1 MYIGICRSSTFI
13 LFYLALF
20 GLDFAPFNLR
30 QIKNP
35 SSPDPI
41 LIQSISQ
48 VFLGPLELKTAIVA
62 TASNGFSNYPS
73 SGIGSIDAQWRIPR
87 SICSYKNSFKDFS
100 GKFFGIKTLISSGSP
115 QESLQEFLQ
124 HSF

>member
-1 MYIGICRSSTFI
+1 MDHRRKNDEFGLASDDAILAEESRVQWGTDEARKKLYIGICRSSTFI

-48 VFLGPLELKTAIVA
+48 VFLGPLELKTAIVD
-62 TASNGFSNYPS
+62 TASNRLSNYPS
-73 SGIGSIDAQWRIPR
+73 FGIGSM
-87 SICSYKNSFKDFS
+87 
-100 GKFFGIKTLISSGSP
+100 
-115 QESLQEFLQ
+115 
-124 HSF
+124 